1 MSVPT
6 NAPPP
11 IAAPVRPLVDRRRSS
26 SRERGVLH
34 RQSSSQSSATLQ
46 HSLSEGGAPQGL
58 RPALKWNTQ
67 SPTPPQHQINIEP
80 PTPAANSPAK
90 DADPLQQD
98 GYASF
103 RPRRASGG
111 SMGKMKKSLS
121 EVSLTSKDGRLDPS
135 YRRRVGFDTFG
146 AGNDLEGKAVSTGG
160 GTGESPSLSR
170 LFRWEAKWGERAI
183 SSASSLPA

>member
-1 MSVPT
+1 MSIPT

-46 HSLSEGGAPQGL
+46 HSLSEGGQGGAPQQL

-67 SPTPPQHQINIEP
+67 SPQPPQHQINIEP

-90 DADPLQQD
+90 DADPMQD

-111 SMGKMKKSLS
+111 DSTSGMRKSLS
-121 EVSLTSKDGRLDPS
+121 EVSLASKGLDPS

-160 GTGESPSLSR
+160 GTGE
-170 LFRWEAKWGERAI
+170 FQQ
-183 SSASSLPA
+183 SS